1 MGWNKD
7 GSTVKA
13 MYLSEYPVTGIVT
26 ESRVKYG
33 GAVQYTIALTEPLQL
48 PWRGVMVGDGP
59 RNVVMVNENQIT
71 ADFGVIETV

>member
-13 MYLSEYPVTGIVT
+13 EYCDTVFTGVVL

-33 GAVQYTIALTEPLQL
+33 GTVQYKVASEPFYVASLKAI
-48 PWRGVMVGDGP
+48 RS
-59 RNVVMVNENQIT
+59 VVLVDEDDII
-71 ADFGVIETV
+71 ADFGVLDYVE

>member
-13 MYLSEYPVTGIVT
+13 MYLSEYPVTGVVM

-33 GAVQYTIALTEPLQL
+33 GSVSYWLKLTEPFFLNGSIRETL
-48 PWRGVMVGDGP
+48 MVD
-59 RNVVMVNENQIT
+59 ENQVT
-71 ADFGVIETV
+71 HDFGVIDGKEEIYT

>member
-13 MYLSEYPVTGIVT
+13 LYLSEYPVTGIVK

-33 GAVQYTIALTEPLQL
+33 GTVSYWLDLIEPLYL
-48 PWRGVMVGDGP
+48 HNGERRETVLVD
-59 RNVVMVNENQIT
+59 ENQLT
-71 ADFGVIETV
+71 HDFGVLCAS

>member
-13 MYLSEYPVTGIVT
+13 MYLSEYPCVGVVK

-33 GAVQYTIALTEPLQL
+33 GKVGYWLDLVEPLYLHNGEQ
-48 PWRGVMVGDGP
+48 RTT
-59 RNVVMVNENQIT
+59 VMVNEDQLV
-71 ADFGVIETV
+71 ADFGVIEA

>member
-13 MYLSEYPVTGIVT
+13 EYCDTVFTGVVL

-33 GAVQYTIALTEPLQL
+33 GKVQYKVKACDPFYVDCLKSIRE
-48 PWRGVMVGDGP
+48 
-59 RNVVMVNENQIT
+59 VVLIDEDDLLV
-71 ADFGVIETV
+71 DFEIGRAHV

>member
-33 GAVQYTIALTEPLQL
+33 GTVQYTI
-48 PWRGVMVGDGP
+48 DG
-59 RNVVMVNENQIT
+59 R
-71 ADFGVIETV
+71 

>member
-13 MYLSEYPVTGIVT
+13 LYLSEYLCTGVVK

-33 GAVQYTIALTEPLQL
+33 GTVSYWLDLDEPLYLHNGEQRKTVL
-48 PWRGVMVGDGP
+48 VD
-59 RNVVMVNENQIT
+59 ENQVI
-71 ADFGVIETV
+71 ADFGVLCASQE